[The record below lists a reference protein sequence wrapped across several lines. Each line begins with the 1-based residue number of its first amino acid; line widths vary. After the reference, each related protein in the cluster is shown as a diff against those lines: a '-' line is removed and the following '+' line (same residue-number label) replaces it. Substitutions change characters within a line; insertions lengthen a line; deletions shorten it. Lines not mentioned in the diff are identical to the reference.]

1 MDERFRGK
9 KHWIVLGAVAIIF
22 LCLIMCGLGTMAMVV
37 MRSGPAHGV
46 TLQLQSP
53 AGEEGI
59 APPAV
64 YPGLADMGGFS
75 HRAPFGFFFGGLRLL
90 FGLAFFGLFL
100 LLIVGLIWL
109 VCWGPRRWGPP
120 PWPRPPAG
128 QEGRPHAGWGPWAW
142 HHHSG
147 PGGPGSE
154 PAGEEGEQGAAGT
167 ESGGPQE

>member
-9 KHWIVLGAVAIIF
+9 KHWIGLGAVAIIF

-53 AGEEGI
+53 IGEEST
-59 APPAV
+59 APPV
-64 YPGLADMGGFS
+64 VHRGPADMGGFGY
-75 HRAPFGFFFGGLRLL
+75 RAPFGFFFGGIRLL

-100 LLIVGLIWL
+100 LLIVGLVRW
-109 VCWGPRRWGPP
+109 VFWGPRHWGPP
-120 PWPRPPAG
+120 PWPAGGLG

-142 HHHSG
+142 RHHGG
-147 PGGPGSE
+147 PGGPGPE
-154 PAGEEGEQGAAGT
+154 PAGEESEQGAAGA
-167 ESGGPQE
+167 EYSGPQE